1 MTIIIKSTFDKEY
14 IKKTLSNLQLSGKFN
29 SKKYCGK
36 IKLQEDP
43 MIIQKNMR
51 DEW

>member
-1 MTIIIKSTFDKEY
+1 MTIIIKSTYDKEH
-14 IKKTLSNLQLSGKFN
+14 IKKTLSTLIQKGKFN

-43 MIIQKNMR
+43 LVIQKNMR